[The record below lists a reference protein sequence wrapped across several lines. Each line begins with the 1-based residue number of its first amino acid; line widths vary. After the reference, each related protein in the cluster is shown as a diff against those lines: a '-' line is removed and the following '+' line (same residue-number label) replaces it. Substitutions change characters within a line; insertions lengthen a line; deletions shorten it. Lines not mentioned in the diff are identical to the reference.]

1 MNLAQIKNRLVGI
14 VGSDGTLTDV
24 LTKLINK
31 TDQTYS
37 QIESMGGTIPTRKNM
52 DNIAD
57 AIETIESTE
66 V

>member
-1 MNLAQIKNRLVGI
+1 MNLAQIKNRLVAV
-14 VGSDGTLTDV
+14 VGSGGTLTDV

-37 QIESMGGTIPTRKNM
+37 QIELMGGTAPTRKNM

-57 AIETIESTE
+57 AIETIESSE

>member
-1 MNLAQIKNRLVGI
+1 MNLAQIKNRLIGI
-14 VGSDGTLTDV
+14 VGSGGTLTDV

-37 QIESMGGTIPTRKNM
+37 QIESMGGTVPTKKNM

-57 AIETIESTE
+57 AIETIESSE
-66 V
+66 A

>member
-1 MNLAQIKNRLVGI
+1 MNLAQIKNRLVGV
-14 VGSDGTLTDV
+14 VGSGGTLTDV

-37 QIESMGGTIPTRKNM
+37 QIESMGGTVPTRKNM

-57 AIETIESTE
+57 AIETIESSE
-66 V
+66 A

>member
-14 VGSDGTLTDV
+14 VGSGGTLTDV

-37 QIESMGGTIPTRKNM
+37 QIESMGGTVPTKKNM

-57 AIETIESTE
+57 AIETIESSE